1 MIGEERCVEADS
13 SKDDELSLS
22 LNSFWILFLFTGGT
36 TTCSLAIY
44 TLDVL
49 RKAKTSQVEYI
60 TIVTTILKYWRH
72 QRSRFSRKISDV
84 ENSDL
89 PNA

>member
-13 SKDDELSLS
+13 SDDDEVSLS

-44 TLDVL
+44 TLDGL
-49 RKAKTSQVEYI
+49 RKAKTSQVENSS
-60 TIVTTILKYWRH
+60 IVTALSKYWKH
-72 QRSRFSRKISDV
+72 QRSRFSRKINDA
-84 ENSDL
+84 ENSDI